1 MDSDYLYGNFL
12 QRPPASAVLA
22 WLKRIG
28 HRRFLSVTLRLTE
41 DLRRLP
47 LLNEIRERLLA
58 EGLNIRS
65 DEIGR
70 LAPANDLGW
79 LKRGLRGKPAVLT

>member
-1 MDSDYLYGNFL
+1 MDSGYLFGNFL

-28 HRRFLSVTLRLTE
+28 HRRFLSVSLRLTE
-41 DLRRLP
+41 DLRKPP
-47 LLNEIRERLLA
+47 LLNEIREQLLA
-58 EGLNIRS
+58 EGLKIRS

-70 LAPANDLGW
+70 LAPANDLG
-79 LKRGLRGKPAVLT
+79 

>member
-41 DLRRLP
+41 DLRRPP
-47 LLNEIRERLLA
+47 LLNEIREQLLA
-58 EGLNIRS
+58 ERLKIRS